1 VEGNSLSNLTYQVL
15 QEMSELK
22 IALEGIRR
30 RKNKEN
36 KVDSLDCP
44 YFVVKS

>member
-1 VEGNSLSNLTYQVL
+1 VKSDSLSNLTYQVL

-22 IALEGIRR
+22 IAIEGIRR

-36 KVDSLDCP
+36 KVDCP

>member
-1 VEGNSLSNLTYQVL
+1 
-15 QEMSELK
+15 MSELK
-22 IALEGIRR
+22 IAIEGIRR

-36 KVDSLDCP
+36 KVDCP